1 MHVDGTEKKW
11 VILSFVIAFAMMGI
25 LAAYA
30 VNKNIHPPSNV
41 ETIDSTTLHLSEEF
55 NEDNLGIRRDKDGSV
70 HVTMVAARYGFF
82 PHNLK
87 VPVGT
92 PITFRLASADVLH
105 GVHTAYTNM
114 NTMVVP
120 GYVSELNT
128 TFPRTGTYPMFCN
141 EYCGLG
147 HDYMWSRLHVVSKEE
162 FEASMKAASEEKE
175 GDK

>member
-1 MHVDGTEKKW
+1 MHVDATEKKW

-30 VNKNIHPPSNV
+30 INKNIHPPSNV

-55 NEDNLGIRRDKDGSV
+55 NEDNLGIRREEDGSL

-87 VPVGT
+87 VPVDT

-141 EYCGLG
+141 EFCGLG

-162 FEASMKAASEEKE
+162 FETSLKE

>member
-41 ETIDSTTLHLSEEF
+41 ETIDSVRLHLTEEF
-55 NEDNLGIRRDKDGSV
+55 NEDNLGIKRETDGSLR
-70 HVTMVAARYGFF
+70 VTMVAARYGFF
-82 PHNLK
+82 PHNMK
-87 VPVGT
+87 VPVGV
-92 PITFRLASADVLH
+92 PIKFRLASADVLH
-105 GVHTAYTNM
+105 GVHTAFTNM

-120 GYVSELNT
+120 GYISEVNT
-128 TFPRTGTYPMFCN
+128 TFPKIGKFPMFCN

-147 HDYMWSRLHVVSKEE
+147 HDYMWSQLNVVSLEE
-162 FEASMKAASEEKE
+162 FKKSMQEME
-175 GDK
+175 DK

>member
-1 MHVDGTEKKW
+1 MHVDATEKKW

-55 NEDNLGIRRDKDGSV
+55 NEDNLGIRREEDGSL
-70 HVTMVAARYGFF
+70 HVTMVAARYGFY

-87 VPVGT
+87 VPVDT
-92 PITFRLASADVLH
+92 PITFRMASADVLH

-120 GYVSELNT
+120 GYVSELIRH
-128 TFPRTGTYPMFCN
+128 FQEQGHIPCFVMSIVDWVMII
-141 EYCGLG
+141 CG
-147 HDYMWSRLHVVSKEE
+147 HS
-162 FEASMKAASEEKE
+162 
-175 GDK
+175 